1 MIPQD
6 SLVSET
12 EKGFEQYFP
21 PDFNLYINK
30 VFTPVFIYQFIV
42 VLRLDIVATA
52 FRTWSE
58 KRPWQSSKADLERP
72 AGTLPTLAPST
83 DPPSYPLQHPLLS
96 SPDPP
101 AFGHYP

>member
-1 MIPQD
+1 MITQD

-30 VFTPVFIYQFIV
+30 VCTPVFIYQLIFV
-42 VLRLDIVATA
+42 MRLDIVATA

-58 KRPWQSSKADLERP
+58 KLDRSARL
-72 AGTLPTLAPST
+72 T
-83 DPPSYPLQHPLLS
+83 
-96 SPDPP
+96 
-101 AFGHYP
+101 